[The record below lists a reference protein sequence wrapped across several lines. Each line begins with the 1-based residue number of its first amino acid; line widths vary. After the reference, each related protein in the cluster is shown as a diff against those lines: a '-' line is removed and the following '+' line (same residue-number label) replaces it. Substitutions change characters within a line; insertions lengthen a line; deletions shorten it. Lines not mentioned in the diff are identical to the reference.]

1 MLSVRVNWVDL
12 TCQPSQPARPQP
24 HTGCD
29 RLNSIF
35 SKYFH
40 NNSLAVAH
48 STHKTLATRAPHC
61 VRAHHME
68 RRNSK
73 IFAEIKKNKNHQK
86 IFPLHQSLDFCC
98 EQSLLDF
105 PSIWHVFLILQSET
119 KFSVFSFSQ
128 QLSLLNLRQFKR
140 ERGIVV
146 W

>member
-12 TCQPSQPARPQP
+12 TCQLKPAPNLKA
-24 HTGCD
+24 HTDCD

-48 STHKTLATRAPHC
+48 STHKTLTTRAPHC

-73 IFAEIKKNKNHQK
+73 IFAEIKKTKKSSKNISSSSESWHLLWAVTPRQ
-86 IFPLHQSLDFCC
+86 FDTFSLSCK
-98 EQSLLDF
+98 
-105 PSIWHVFLILQSET
+105 VSET

-128 QLSLLNLRQFKR
+128 QLSLLNQRQFTTK
-140 ERGIVV
+140 RGIVV